1 MKKTLKIIFGTISLL
16 ILGGFTLY
24 IFTNEFKRTVKV
36 GECEGIYYKKIFEK
50 PKPGFLDLSESNA
63 KNDVALCLCEKYIVN
78 KNAKYK
84 TEIFKLYNEA
94 GLRYSKFEKPKQN
107 IDSICKYRNEIFF
120 KMYDM

>member
-1 MKKTLKIIFGTISLL
+1 MRKTFAIISII
-16 ILGGFTLY
+16 ILGIFLLF

-36 GECEGIYYKKIFEK
+36 GECEGIYYKKFFEK
-50 PKPGFLDLSESNA
+50 PDPGFIDLSESNA
-63 KNDVALCLCEKYIVN
+63 KNDVALCLCEKYILN

-84 TEIFKLYNEA
+84 TEILKLYNKA